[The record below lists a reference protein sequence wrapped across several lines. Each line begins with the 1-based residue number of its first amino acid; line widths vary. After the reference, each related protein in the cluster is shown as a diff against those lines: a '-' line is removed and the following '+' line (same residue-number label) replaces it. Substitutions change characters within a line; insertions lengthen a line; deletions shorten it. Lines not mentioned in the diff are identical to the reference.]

1 MKCSLIIPAYNAE
14 KTIGSCLESALA
26 QSLPRE
32 NYEIIVIDD
41 GSTDKTPEIV
51 RNYPVRL
58 IKQENQGPAA
68 ARNKGAI
75 EAKGD
80 ILIFTDSDCE
90 LDSNFLEKIIAP
102 IEQSTEIA
110 GVQGSY
116 KTKQKEFMAQ
126 FAQIEIGTRYKRMAK
141 NKYIDFIGTYA
152 AAYKKDIFQ
161 KYRGFDT
168 AFPLASG
175 EDTDFSYRLS
185 QNGYKLVFNPQA
197 FVYHKHPS
205 TLKSYL
211 RQKYWRAYWRFLAY
225 RKNPPKAIKDSYTPQ
240 SIKIQ
245 MLIVGMIGASI
256 LSIPIFGTNLGLP
269 ILLFLIFITSSLP
282 FAIEASNKN
291 FFIGLLSPAIL
302 FIRAWTFLWGMTRG
316 FISQMVIMKM
326 KEWIKRT

>member
-14 KTIGSCLESALA
+14 KSIAFCLESALI
-26 QSLPRE
+26 QSLLRE
-32 NYEIIVIDD
+32 RYEIIVVDD
-41 GSTDKTPEIV
+41 GSTDNTSEII

-68 ARNKGAI
+68 ARNRGTN
-75 EAKGD
+75 EANGD

-90 LDSNFLEKIIAP
+90 LDAKFLEKIIAP
-102 IEQSTEIA
+102 IERDTEIA

-126 FAQIEIGTRYKRMAK
+126 FAQVEIETRYKRMAK
-141 NKYIDFIGTYA
+141 NKYIDFVGTYA

-161 KYRGFDT
+161 KYGGFDT

-175 EDTDFSYRLS
+175 EDADFSYRLS

-205 TLKSYL
+205 TLTSYL

-225 RKNPPKAIKDSYTPQ
+225 KKNPQKAIKDSYTPQ
-240 SIKIQ
+240 LIKIQ
-245 MLIVGMIGASI
+245 MLIVGMIGATI
-256 LSIPIFGTNLGLP
+256 LWVPFYGRNLTVP
-269 ILLFLIFITSSLP
+269 FLLFLIFVAFSLP
-282 FAIEASNKN
+282 FAIEASNKRLL
-291 FFIGLLSPAIL
+291 IGLLSPAIL
-302 FIRAWTFLWGMTRG
+302 FMRAWTFLWGMIRG
-316 FISQMVIMKM
+316 FINEMVIMKM
-326 KEWIKRT
+326 KEWIKRI